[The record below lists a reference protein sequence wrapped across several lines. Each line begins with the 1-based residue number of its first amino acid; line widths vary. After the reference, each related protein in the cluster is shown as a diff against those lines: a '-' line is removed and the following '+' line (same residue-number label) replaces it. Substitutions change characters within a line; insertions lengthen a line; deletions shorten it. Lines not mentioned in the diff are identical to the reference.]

1 MFTFWIDLAPGHGR
15 VSIPP
20 FGKLRVFFC
29 CRKHHRRTRSRTTWH
44 QACTHG
50 QQCLALPDC
59 SLSHTPAVC
68 QSMSCTMFIS
78 QNKCICS
85 YQWHEQGIV
94 CLDQHTAYMA
104 YRDTSRYCTQQVND
118 NGQIPDSRPP
128 RHCFGNDP
136 NSFKC
141 AMTAGKKRLTWFV
154 VTNTCYKVYDNLMT
168 ICQTC
173 WYRDASKSQLSAEN
187 QVLSLPCFVKKHYG
201 VSLAEVEKTPLVLG
215 KFCREFLKSLFLLA
229 SWKDGWTHLQ
239 QNILRKFVLGTE
251 GQWDFL
257 SGIGL
262 GEVQFYLNQAK
273 TRFVMNLF
281 EPSLLCVRM
290 KKTKKMRRHQLFF
303 GCKYRRFPPGH
314 WDGF

>member
-1 MFTFWIDLAPGHGR
+1 MASSLHTRPAVFGASRLLI
-15 VSIPP
+15 VSYPRSLSINELHHVYFAKQMHLFISVARARNCL
-20 FGKLRVFFC
+20 FGTSTL
-29 CRKHHRRTRSRTTWH
+29 HTWH
-44 QACTHG
+44 TEIHRDTAPNRSMTMDRY
-50 QQCLALPDC
+50 LTPDLP
-59 SLSHTPAVC
+59 
-68 QSMSCTMFIS
+68 
-78 QNKCICS
+78 
-85 YQWHEQGIV
+85 GIV
-94 CLDQHTAYMA
+94 LAMT
-104 YRDTSRYCTQQVND
+104 
-118 NGQIPDSRPP
+118 
-128 RHCFGNDP
+128 P